1 VVSPGVNAWDADV
14 IGVHMLFD
22 RLAGRSTEEAPARG
36 RLRSWHRRA
45 YFRLVAALEGRVY
58 SGPATV
64 YAVSESDAREIEGRF
79 GRPRGTVRV
88 VPHGVDLER
97 FSPSEV
103 GSRRADARARRGLGD
118 RRVALLVGNEPTVKG
133 MDLAIA
139 ALKHLPDDTVLALAG
154 RFDHD
159 QVAEWIDAAGRRDR
173 VVMLEHTS
181 DPIDYF
187 ALADVII
194 APSRHDSFNLPVLEG
209 LASGLPVVTTD
220 AVGMAE
226 LVEGCGD
233 ATVIPSPA
241 DPDVLGKAIR
251 GALDRGADGSGRRLA
266 LELTWERSA
275 DRAANIV
282 RSEGR
287 TPRVLVLA
295 TGAGR
300 VGGIE
305 RITRTLLQALGDAFG
320 DERIGVL
327 SVWRGDRPVRGRVLR
342 RGDAMS
348 ADGRVGGARSAR
360 FTSDA
365 IRAARRWRRRLA
377 IVATHPHLAPVAWVA
392 RAATGAPY
400 AVWCHGIE
408 VWGPLGRAT
417 RFGIARAD
425 RVFAPSRFTAE
436 QVERWAAL
444 GRGSVRVMPHC
455 VPPELAPARG
465 PNDAGRR
472 VPGSVLTV
480 ARLEPEH
487 SYKGVDTLIAGW
499 PGVLEAVPGATL
511 TVVGDGADRA
521 RLERLAD
528 KLEIGS
534 SVTFTGQ
541 LSDDGLADR
550 YATAS
555 VFALPARHRTGSDA
569 QGEGFGLV
577 FVEAGAAGL
586 PVVAGAGGGAD
597 DAVEHDVS
605 GLVVDPRD
613 VEAVGA
619 AVARILTDR
628 SLAERLGGGGRRL
641 AETRFSYE
649 AFRDAA
655 VELVEGMPIRGLIR

>member
-1 VVSPGVNAWDADV
+1 
-14 IGVHMLFD
+14 M
-22 RLAGRSTEEAPARG
+22 
-36 RLRSWHRRA
+36 
-45 YFRLVAALEGRVY
+45 
-58 SGPATV
+58 V
-64 YAVSESDAREIEGRF
+64 YAVSASDAGEIEKRF
-79 GRPRGTVRV
+79 GRPAGTVKV
-88 VPHGVDLER
+88 VPHGVDHER
-97 FSPSEV
+97 FSPDEV
-103 GSRRADARARRGLGD
+103 GSRRADARTRRGLAG
-118 RRVALLVGNEPTVKG
+118 RRVALLVGNEPTMKG

-139 ALKHLPDDTVLALAG
+139 ALEHLPDDTVLALAG
-154 RFDHD
+154 RFDQD
-159 QVAEWIDAAGRRDR
+159 QVAGWIDAVGVTDR

-181 DPIDYF
+181 DPIEYF
-187 ALADVII
+187 ALADVVI
-194 APSRHDSFNLPVLEG
+194 APSRRDSFNLPALEG
-209 LASGLPVVTTD
+209 LASGLPIVTTD
-220 AVGMAE
+220 SVGMAE
-226 LVEGCGD
+226 LVEGCSD

-241 DPDVLGKAIR
+241 DAETLAKAIR
-251 GALDRGADGSGRRLA
+251 IALDRGVDGSGRRLA
-266 LELTWERSA
+266 LQMTWERSA
-275 DRAANIV
+275 DRAADII
-282 RSEGR
+282 RSEGGS
-287 TPRVLVLA
+287 PRVLVLA

-305 RITRTLLQALGDAFG
+305 RVTRTLLQALGDGFG

-342 RGDAMS
+342 SGDAMS

-360 FTSDA
+360 FA
-365 IRAARRWRRRLA
+365 IHTIRTARRWRRRLA

-408 VWGPLGRAT
+408 VWGPLGPAT

-444 GRGSVRVMPHC
+444 GRGSVRVVPHC
-455 VPPELAPARG
+455 VPPELARARG
-465 PNDAGRR
+465 ANDASRR

-487 SYKGVDTLIAGW
+487 AYKGVDTLIAAW
-499 PGVLEAVPGATL
+499 PSVLEAVPGATL

-528 KLEIGS
+528 QFEVGS

-541 LSDDGLADR
+541 LNDDGLAER

-555 VFALPARHRTGSDA
+555 VFALPARHRTGPDA

-613 VEAVGA
+613 VEAVGT

-628 SLAERLGGGGRRL
+628 SLAERLGRGGRRL

-649 AFRDAA
+649 AFRQAA
-655 VELVEGMPIRGLIR
+655 AELVEGMPIRGLVR